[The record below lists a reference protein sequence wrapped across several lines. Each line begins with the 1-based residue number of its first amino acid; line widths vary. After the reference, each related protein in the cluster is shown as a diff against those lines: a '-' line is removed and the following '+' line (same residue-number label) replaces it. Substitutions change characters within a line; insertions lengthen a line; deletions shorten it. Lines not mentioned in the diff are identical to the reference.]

1 MAAFSGN
8 SEAFSIIGAEILDG
22 TTGATA
28 TNGDIYGV
36 RTGTLSAN
44 TSQFDNTGNDVVLSR
59 WVWSD
64 YATVTIESGFV
75 PWYVYSLI
83 TGTTIGSSGTAPN
96 DYWSLPLWDINSLN
110 QPTRPMRL
118 RSMSKDSNGAIR
130 TFDIIL
136 YKVQFNPINFTGPAY
151 KTGLTFSCS
160 GTALYSSTDEAGN
173 ALTNKTIGRIITSP
187 GTLGQ
192 FNNAAS
198 YGQGNPT

>member
-8 SEAFSIIGAEILDG
+8 SEAFSLVGAQILDG
-22 TTGATA
+22 VTGATA

-75 PWYVYSLI
+75 PWYVYSLV
-83 TGTTIGSSGTAPN
+83 TGTTIGSSGAAPN
-96 DYWSLPLWDINSLN
+96 DFYEMPLWDIQALN
-110 QPTRPMRL
+110 QPTRSMRL
-118 RSMSKDSNGAIR
+118 RSLSKDSNGVVR
-130 TFDIIL
+130 TFDIVL

-151 KTGLTFSCS
+151 KTGLTFSMS
-160 GTALYSSTDEAGN
+160 GTALYSTTDEAGN
-173 ALTNKTIGRIITSP
+173 ALTNKCIGRIISSP
-187 GTLGQ
+187 GSLGQ
-192 FNNAAS
+192 FSNTPS
-198 YGQGNPT
+198 WGQGQPT